1 MKARIKEIVDN
12 RWLIFAL
19 RLVLGGIFITASVGK
34 LQYQAEFINTVISYG
49 ILPDRLA
56 QFYGLMLPLAELFI
70 GCSLVLGIFSRFT
83 SALSIPLIISFIIA
97 SAYSLFHS
105 LEDNCSCFGQLI
117 SLSHPVSLVL
127 DAVMLLMARQ
137 LLLHKAREEFLSIG
151 PLLYRLALDLG
162 RRERFIFDKVSKFAI
177 VVLAMAV
184 VVFSIWGAQSLL
196 NTESAGTPGSD
207 DAGEQSLLY
216 TELDSA
222 LASGKPAFLFFY
234 CPVCPSGRGS
244 QFEMIADLE
253 REYGDRIVFIRINYK
268 KDPQAAEKFDVEID
282 PTMLLITGKSDKG
295 KYIVSQRFEGATD
308 KEMLKDSFAQVL
320 RNEPH

>member
-1 MKARIKEIVDN
+1 MKARIKEIIDN
-12 RWLIFAL
+12 RWLIFVL
-19 RLVLGGIFITASVGK
+19 RVVLGGIFIAASFGK
-34 LQYQAEFINTVISYG
+34 LQHQDEFINTVISYG
-49 ILPDRLA
+49 ILPDSLA
-56 QFYGLMLPLAELFI
+56 QVYGLVLPWAELFI
-70 GCSLVLGIFSRFT
+70 GCALVLGVFSRFA
-83 SALSIPLIISFIIA
+83 SALSILLIISFIIA
-97 SAYSLFHS
+97 SAYALFHS
-105 LEDNCSCFGQLI
+105 LEDSCGCFGQLI
-117 SLSHPVSLVL
+117 SLSHPVALAI
-127 DAVMLLMARQ
+127 DAVMLLMAVPLYKTRV
-137 LLLHKAREEFLSIG
+137 EFLSIG

-184 VVFSIWGAQSLL
+184 VVFSMWGAQSLL

-244 QFEMIADLE
+244 QFEIITDLE
-253 REYGDRIVFIRINYK
+253 QEYGDRIVFIRINYK
-268 KDPQAAEKFDVEID
+268 KDPQTAEKFDVEID
-282 PTMLLITGKSDKG
+282 PTMLLIAGKTDKG
-295 KYIVSQRFEGATD
+295 EYIVHQRFEGTIDEAI
-308 KEMLKDSFAQVL
+308 LKDSLDQML